1 METLPLLT
9 EIYLQE
15 KQIMKEHEMPEALQE
30 SSKIMK
36 AGRAYKN
43 IHAILNKYPRKRM
56 GYPQTAGKVQCD
68 FLVFNY
74 C

>member
-1 METLPLLT
+1 MIT
-9 EIYLQE
+9 EQD
-15 KQIMKEHEMPEALQE
+15 MPKALQA
-30 SSKIMK
+30 SSKITK
-36 AGRAYKN
+36 NGRAYKN

-56 GYPQTAGKVQCD
+56 GYPQTSGKVQCD

>member
-1 METLPLLT
+1 MIT
-9 EIYLQE
+9 EQD
-15 KQIMKEHEMPEALQE
+15 MPEALQE

-43 IHAILNKYPRKRM
+43 IHAILNKYPRRRM
-56 GYPQTAGKVQCD
+56 GYPQTAGKVQCN

-74 C
+74 W